1 MGYPDFDAWPVGRRK
16 LLSQYMQLSKTRY
29 PYAKPHAYGALDI
42 NVLELDRL
50 CFRYN
55 RRFQDAYGAPILFD
69 AFFVWWILQAV
80 GRWPILNSYYAVTLR
95 KDGEGIVVMDKTTGQ
110 PAIEKEEIRMYSS
123 VNLGVAV
130 ALPKQL
136 ITVAITSAEQ
146 RNLSELAI
154 LINSIYGLTNI
165 NNILHVQKAL
175 KPGLEIG
182 TSTITFNNPGR
193 LGSEHGFGIIEPGAS
208 AIISVN
214 ARRREVRW
222 RTKPGSDECDFIP
235 VLLVDTSVSF
245 DHRIL
250 DGKDIVSDL
259 LRFLKE
265 KIENQDANEALLNS
279 FLGK

>member
-1 MGYPDFDAWPVGRRK
+1 MGYPDFDARPVGRRK
-16 LLSQYMQLSKTRY
+16 LLSHYLQLSKTRY

-42 NVLELDRL
+42 NVMELDRL

-55 RRFQDAYGAPILFD
+55 RRFQDAYGVPIIFD
-69 AFFVWWILQAV
+69 AFFAWWILRAV
-80 GRWPILNSYYAVTLR
+80 ERWPMLNSYYAVTLR
-95 KDGEGIVVMDKTTGQ
+95 KDGDEIVIDKKTGQ
-110 PAIEKEEIRMYSS
+110 PLIEKEEIRQYRS

-130 ALPKQL
+130 ALREQL
-136 ITVAITSAEQ
+136 ITVAITEAEH
-146 RNLSELAI
+146 RNFGELAVM
-154 LINSIYGLTNI
+154 LDTIYGLANI
-165 NNILHVQKAL
+165 VNPLQISKSL

-208 AIISVN
+208 VIISVN

-222 RTKPGSDECDFIP
+222 RAKSGLDEFDFVP

-250 DGKDIVSDL
+250 DGKDIVFNL
-259 LRFLKE
+259 LCFLKN
-265 KIENQDANEALLNS
+265 KIENQEANEALLNS
-279 FLGK
+279 LLGK